1 MSAGLY
7 LEGGSVHGDRAHDW
21 YLCDRKNVRKLAP
34 TDDDPDQKPG
44 VMISHESTKNN
55 KRREERHKGLACP
68 TWCNQEV
75 AFTED
80 GQLDAKKMCGACLT
94 YHLQDMVD
102 KSLAGATEE
111 TLASLPVFVD
121 IKEVADLPAGSK

>member
-1 MSAGLY
+1 M
-7 LEGGSVHGDRAHDW
+7 
-21 YLCDRKNVRKLAP
+21 
-34 TDDDPDQKPG
+34 
-44 VMISHESTKNN
+44 
-55 KRREERHKGLACP
+55 
-68 TWCNQEV
+68 

>member
-1 MSAGLY
+1 M
-7 LEGGSVHGDRAHDW
+7 
-21 YLCDRKNVRKLAP
+21 
-34 TDDDPDQKPG
+34 
-44 VMISHESTKNN
+44 
-55 KRREERHKGLACP
+55 
-68 TWCNQEV
+68 

-121 IKEVADLPAGSK
+121 IKEVADNK